1 MGDIAM
7 ANAVPDEL
15 LGRWG
20 DQHGE
25 SLLVKTVPLVL
36 GLVAGAAVAT
46 LAMVGAI
53 TSGASLLTI
62 PIILG
67 VGLVGTGI
75 GIYVGWLFR
84 KNVIK
89 R

>member
-1 MGDIAM
+1 M
-7 ANAVPDEL
+7 
-15 LGRWG
+15 
-20 DQHGE
+20 
-25 SLLVKTVPLVL
+25 KKVPLVL
-36 GLVAGAAVAT
+36 GLVAGAAVTT

>member
-1 MGDIAM
+1 MKK
-7 ANAVPDEL
+7 VPFD
-15 LGRWG
+15 
-20 DQHGE
+20 
-25 SLLVKTVPLVL
+25 VPLVL
-36 GLVAGAAVAT
+36 GLVAGAAVTT
-46 LAMVGAI
+46 LAMAGAI
-53 TSGASLLTI
+53 AGGASLLTI

-89 R
+89 Q

>member
-1 MGDIAM
+1 
-7 ANAVPDEL
+7 
-15 LGRWG
+15 
-20 DQHGE
+20 
-25 SLLVKTVPLVL
+25 
-36 GLVAGAAVAT
+36 
-46 LAMVGAI
+46 MVGAI

>member
-1 MGDIAM
+1 MKK
-7 ANAVPDEL
+7 VPFD
-15 LGRWG
+15 
-20 DQHGE
+20 
-25 SLLVKTVPLVL
+25 VPFVL
-36 GLVAGAAVAT
+36 GLAAGAAVTT

-53 TSGASLLTI
+53 TGGASLLTI